1 MKTKFL
7 LILLTNLLFVF
18 SAKTQVVD
26 INTIKQVALNAF
38 YNYSSDQSKNEIVI
52 SELIPVKDST

>member
-1 MKTKFL
+1 
-7 LILLTNLLFVF
+7 LTNLLFVF